1 MWIKVEKGGNVSSI
15 TAGLAGR
22 YATALYQLATEA
34 KQVDDILLDLNSF
47 NELIDNNSDLQTL
60 IYSPVFGADEKADAV
75 GHLLKKAKA
84 NALVIQFVGTIAK
97 NGRLFAISSIISA
110 FIKEVDNRRGKISA
124 EVVSAIPLDNERQA
138 KIQESIISLADAKDV
153 SLVMRVDPSLIGG
166 LVIRIGS
173 RMFDTSLKTK
183 LNRLES
189 AMKGV
194 A

>member
-1 MWIKVEKGGNVSSI
+1 MSSI

-34 KQVDDILLDLNSF
+34 KQVDEILEDLNSF

-60 IYSPVFGADEKADAV
+60 IYSPVFRADEKAAAV

-153 SLVMRVDPSLIGG
+153 SLVMRVDSSLIGG